1 MMMSVHSILFQGE
14 KIILVLQCIKVFI
27 CSFSIGGIYVYQAYE
42 HDFHGSLYFRGLYRK
57 RLYTNIM
64 HHKYNYLILD
74 KDFHFSVVYI
84 CSVSISFF
92 LTSLCYG
99 ERKRQKYY
107 YCQILPV
114 FPWLPMTFMFFL
126 HSA

>member
-1 MMMSVHSILFQGE
+1 
-14 KIILVLQCIKVFI
+14 
-27 CSFSIGGIYVYQAYE
+27 
-42 HDFHGSLYFRGLYRK
+42 
-57 RLYTNIM
+57 M

-107 YCQILPV
+107 YCQIFASVSMVANDIHV
-114 FPWLPMTFMFFL
+114 F
-126 HSA
+126 SS